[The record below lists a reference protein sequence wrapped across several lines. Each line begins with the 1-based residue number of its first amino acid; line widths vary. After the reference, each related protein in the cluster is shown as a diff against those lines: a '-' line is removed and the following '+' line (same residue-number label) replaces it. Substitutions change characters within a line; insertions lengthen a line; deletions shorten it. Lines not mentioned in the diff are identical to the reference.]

1 MVCRLRAERPGV
13 GSVISPPIVIIL
25 DSLVL
30 STAPSSS
37 DTTGGHA
44 MTTTDC
50 PPLPVRITKSL
61 LGYGVIAGPIYVLAV
76 AVQMATRDGV
86 DPTRHAASQLAN
98 GDLGW
103 IQIATFLV
111 TGAMTIAAAVGV
123 RRALGPG
130 RLSAWVS
137 GMLGVYCAGLV
148 AAGIFRAD
156 PSDGF
161 PPGTPP
167 GMGEVS
173 WHGLAHFGVAGI
185 AFACLVAACFVLGA
199 WFARAGRGSWA
210 WFSRITGVV
219 FAGSFLTL
227 SSGSGGATAI
237 LVFTAAVV
245 LVWAWLTAVSVKL
258 YRGVAS
264 V

>member
-1 MVCRLRAERPGV
+1 
-13 GSVISPPIVIIL
+13 
-25 DSLVL
+25 
-30 STAPSSS
+30 
-37 DTTGGHA
+37 

-76 AVQMATRDGV
+76 AGQMATRDGF

-98 GDLGW
+98 GDFGW
-103 IQIATFLV
+103 IQIASFLI
-111 TGAMTIAAAVGV
+111 TGAMTIAAAVGM
-123 RRALGPG
+123 RRPLGPG
-130 RLSAWVS
+130 RLAAWASAL
-137 GMLGVYCAGLV
+137 LGAYGAGLV
-148 AAGIFRAD
+148 VAGIFRAD

-173 WHGLAHFGVAGI
+173 WHGFAHFAAAGLG
-185 AFACLVAACFVLGA
+185 FACLVAACFVLGT
-199 WFARAGRGSWA
+199 WFARNRLGYWA

-219 FAGSFLTL
+219 FAGSFMAL
-227 SSGSGGATAI
+227 SSGSGGATTI

-258 YRGVAS
+258 YRGVEPA
-264 V
+264 

>member
-1 MVCRLRAERPGV
+1 VT
-13 GSVISPPIVIIL
+13 
-25 DSLVL
+25 
-30 STAPSSS
+30 TA
-37 DTTGGHA
+37 
-44 MTTTDC
+44 DC

-76 AVQMATRDGV
+76 AGQMVTRDGF

-98 GDLGW
+98 GEWGW
-103 IQIATFLV
+103 IQIATFVV
-111 TGAMTIAAAVGV
+111 TGAMTVAAAVGM

-130 RLSAWVS
+130 RLSASAS
-137 GMLGVYCAGLV
+137 GLLGVYGAGLV
-148 AAGIFRAD
+148 VAGFFRAD

-173 WHGLAHFGVAGI
+173 WHGLAHFAVAGI
-185 AFACLVAACFVLGA
+185 AFACLVAACFVLGT
-199 WFARAGRGSWA
+199 WFTRNGLRSWA
-210 WFSRITGVV
+210 WFSHITGVV
-219 FAGSFLTL
+219 FAGSFMAL

-245 LVWAWLTAVSVKL
+245 LVWSWLSAVSVKL
-258 YRGVAS
+258 YKTVAQA
-264 V
+264 

>member
-1 MVCRLRAERPGV
+1 
-13 GSVISPPIVIIL
+13 
-25 DSLVL
+25 
-30 STAPSSS
+30 
-37 DTTGGHA
+37 

-76 AVQMATRDGV
+76 AGQMATRDGF

-130 RLSAWVS
+130 RLSAWAS
-137 GMLGVYCAGLV
+137 SLLGAFGAGLV

-173 WHGLAHFGVAGI
+173 WHGMAHFTVAGI
-185 AFACLVAACFVLGA
+185 GFACLVAACFVLGA
-199 WFARAGRGSWA
+199 WFARNGLGSWA
-210 WFSRITGVV
+210 WFSRITGVAV
-219 FAGSFLTL
+219 RRQLHR
-227 SSGSGGATAI
+227 
-237 LVFTAAVV
+237 AVV
-245 LVWAWLTAVSVKL
+245 RIWRSDNDSGLH
-258 YRGVAS
+258 RGRCTGVGLADS
-264 V
+264 GVGQALPRC

>member
-1 MVCRLRAERPGV
+1 
-13 GSVISPPIVIIL
+13 
-25 DSLVL
+25 
-30 STAPSSS
+30 
-37 DTTGGHA
+37 

-76 AVQMATRDGV
+76 AGQMATRDGF

-98 GDLGW
+98 GDMGW
-103 IQIATFLV
+103 IQIATFVV

-123 RRALGPG
+123 RRALGRG
-130 RLSAWVS
+130 RLSAWAS
-137 GMLGVYCAGLV
+137 GLLGVYGAGLV
-148 AAGIFRAD
+148 VAGMFRAD

-167 GMGEVS
+167 GIGEIS
-173 WHGLAHFGVAGI
+173 WHGVAHFAVAGI
-185 AFACLVAACFVLGA
+185 GFAGLVAACFILGT
-199 WFARAGRGSWA
+199 WFVRNGMTPWA

-219 FAGSFLTL
+219 FAGSFMAL
-227 SSGSGGATAI
+227 SSGSGGATTI

-245 LVWAWLTAVSVKL
+245 LVWAWLSAVSVKL
-258 YRGVAS
+258 YKTVAQR
-264 V
+264 

>member
-1 MVCRLRAERPGV
+1 
-13 GSVISPPIVIIL
+13 
-25 DSLVL
+25 
-30 STAPSSS
+30 
-37 DTTGGHA
+37 

-76 AVQMATRDGV
+76 AGQMATRDGF

-98 GDLGW
+98 GEWGW
-103 IQIATFLV
+103 IQIATFLI
-111 TGAMTIAAAVGV
+111 TGAMTVAAAVGV

-130 RLSAWVS
+130 CLAAWAS
-137 GMLGVYCAGLV
+137 SLLGAYGTGLV

-173 WHGLAHFGVAGI
+173 WHGLAHFAVAGI
-185 AFACLVAACFVLGA
+185 TFACLVAACFLIGT
-199 WFARAGRGSWA
+199 WFSRNGLTSWA
-210 WFSRITGVV
+210 WFSRLTGVV
-219 FAGSFLTL
+219 FAGSFLAL
-227 SSGSGGATAI
+227 SSGSGGATTI

-245 LVWAWLTAVSVKL
+245 LVWAWLSAVSVKL
-258 YRGVAS
+258 YRS
-264 V
+264 VGSATSSTSTTTP

>member
-1 MVCRLRAERPGV
+1 
-13 GSVISPPIVIIL
+13 
-25 DSLVL
+25 
-30 STAPSSS
+30 
-37 DTTGGHA
+37 

-76 AVQMATRDGV
+76 AGQMATRDGF
-86 DPTRHAASQLAN
+86 DPARHAASQLAN
-98 GDLGW
+98 GEWGW

-111 TGAMTIAAAVGV
+111 TGAMTIATAVGV

-130 RLSAWVS
+130 RLPAWAS
-137 GMLGVYCAGLV
+137 GLLGVFGAGLV
-148 AAGIFRAD
+148 AAGFFRAD

-161 PPGTPP
+161 PPGTAR
-167 GMGEVS
+167 GMGEIT
-173 WHGLAHFGVAGI
+173 WHGLAHFTVAGI
-185 AFACLVAACFVLGA
+185 GFACLVAACFVLGTS
-199 WFARAGRGSWA
+199 FARNGLTSWA

-219 FAGSFLTL
+219 FAGSFIAL

-245 LVWAWLTAVSVKL
+245 LVWAWMSAVSVKL
-258 YRGVAS
+258 YNTVAEG
-264 V
+264 

>member
-1 MVCRLRAERPGV
+1 
-13 GSVISPPIVIIL
+13 
-25 DSLVL
+25 
-30 STAPSSS
+30 
-37 DTTGGHA
+37 
-44 MTTTDC
+44 MTTTEC

-76 AVQMATRDGV
+76 AGQMTTRDGF

-123 RRALGPG
+123 RRALGAGP
-130 RLSAWVS
+130 LSAWAS
-137 GMLGVYCAGLV
+137 GLLATYGAGLV
-148 AAGIFRAD
+148 VAGIFRAD

-167 GMGEVS
+167 GIGELS
-173 WHGLAHFGVAGI
+173 WHGLTHFAVAGLG
-185 AFACLVAACFVLGA
+185 FACLVAACFVLGA
-199 WFARAGRGSWA
+199 WFARRGEGSWA
-210 WFSRITGVV
+210 WFSRVTGFV
-219 FAGSFLTL
+219 FAASFLAL
-227 SSGSGGATAI
+227 SSGSGGAPAI

-245 LVWAWLTAVSVKL
+245 LVWAWLTATSIKL
-258 YRGVAS
+258 YRQA
-264 V
+264 